1 MPVRPQSS
9 NTRLRV
15 VSAGLKKNI
24 RYKIK
29 ATNLSNGAVAAVS
42 EASRRGK
49 IIKTIG
55 IDARGVTKVEVI
67 DNFNNLEKTY
77 VTVGS
82 AQIDCCI
89 AKLVHDAINCTCKCD
104 QCKKDLRRAQTIRL
118 LIESAKYE
126 ASLGLEQS
134 TVEKYNKA
142 LSMCTEV
149 CACGC

>member
-1 MPVRPQSS
+1 MPVRPQAS

-15 VSAGLKKNI
+15 VAAGLRKNV

-29 ATNLSNGAVAAVS
+29 ATNLMTGQIAAVS

-49 IIKTIG
+49 IIKTVG

-67 DNFNNLEKTY
+67 DNFNNVQKSY

-126 ASLGLEQS
+126 ATLGLEA
-134 TVEKYNKA
+134 TTIEKYNKA

>member
-1 MPVRPQSS
+1 MS
-9 NTRLRV
+9 
-15 VSAGLKKNI
+15 GE
-24 RYKIK
+24 
-29 ATNLSNGAVAAVS
+29 VAAVS

-49 IIKTIG
+49 IIKTVG

-67 DNFNNLEKTY
+67 DNFGVVQKSY
-77 VTVGS
+77 ISVGS

-126 ASLGLEQS
+126 ATLGLADS

>member
-9 NTRLRV
+9 NSRLRV
-15 VSAGLKKNI
+15 VTGGLQRNS

-29 ATNLSNGAVAAVS
+29 ATNLMTGAVAATS
-42 EASRRGK
+42 ESSRRGK

-55 IDARGVTKVEVI
+55 IDARGVTKVEI
-67 DNFNNLEKTY
+67 MDSFNAVVKSY

-104 QCKKDLRRAQTIRL
+104 QCNKDLRRAQTIRL
-118 LIESAKYE
+118 IIESAKYE
-126 ASLGLEQS
+126 ATLGLADT

-142 LSMCTEV
+142 LSLCTEV

>member
-49 IIKTIG
+49 IIKTVP
-55 IDARGVTKVEVI
+55 IDARGVVRIEVI
-67 DNFNNLEKTY
+67 DNFN
-77 VTVGS
+77 S
-82 AQIDCCI
+82 
-89 AKLVHDAINCTCKCD
+89 
-104 QCKKDLRRAQTIRL
+104 
-118 LIESAKYE
+118 
-126 ASLGLEQS
+126 
-134 TVEKYNKA
+134 
-142 LSMCTEV
+142 
-149 CACGC
+149 